1 MARKVTLKQASLAE
15 LSPEQMRGAQF
26 KTRTTVEQY
35 IETTDGLVIP
45 ICSKSGEV
53 ASKANLEQFSAVTNA
68 DELMAA
74 SDVLEQNLMNARGI
88 YADVFTDSICNL
100 GNTLANPPEEV
111 KLDAS
116 GKKKEFALSRSMSI
130 QSKAD

>member
-15 LSPEQMRGAQF
+15 LSPEQMIGAQF

-74 SDVLEQNLMNARGI
+74 SDASTPTSSLTR
-88 YADVFTDSICNL
+88 YA
-100 GNTLANPPEEV
+100 TLATPWPILQ
-111 KLDAS
+111 K
-116 GKKKEFALSRSMSI
+116 R
-130 QSKAD
+130 

>member
-1 MARKVTLKQASLAE
+1 MARKVTLKKASLAE

-53 ASKANLEQFSAVTNA
+53 ASKANLEQFAAVTNA

-100 GNTLANPPEEV
+100 GNKV